1 LASHFIF
8 YFLLSFR
15 KRNEKD
21 ERDTHTS
28 SNNLPAYMARKKNSS
43 LDSRAHIFPS
53 SRRIREREKKLLLD
67 INSLDDEDDEQTH
80 RPEQPKQEGAGDLS
94 IQIYILNSRTRMCTH
109 RNAER
114 IEKV

>member
-1 LASHFIF
+1 MKKT
-8 YFLLSFR
+8 R
-15 KRNEKD
+15 E
-21 ERDTHTS
+21 THT
-28 SNNLPAYMARKKNSS
+28 PAATNPPYIERKKNSS
-43 LDSRAHIFPS
+43 LESRAHIFPS